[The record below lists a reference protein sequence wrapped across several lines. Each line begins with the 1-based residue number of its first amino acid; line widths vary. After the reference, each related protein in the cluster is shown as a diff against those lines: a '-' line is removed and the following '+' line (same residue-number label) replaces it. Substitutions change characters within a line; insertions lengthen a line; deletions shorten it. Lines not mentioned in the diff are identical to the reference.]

1 MEKLEYTIDVSAA
14 GMRADRLVRKLF
26 PRMPLSHVYKMLRKG
41 RAKIAGKK
49 VKLDQRLEK
58 GQVVTLY
65 LMPEDAA
72 LLKARL
78 SAVSEKPPVGK
89 TCKVPILYEDE
100 HVIAFDK
107 PAGMAVHAGSGHEA
121 GDTVLGALLAHT
133 GKRGGIFQP
142 GLVGRL
148 DRDASGI
155 QLGGLSPEGLRGL
168 GELALQ
174 RKMKKVYIALV
185 SDEKLKDQGRID
197 TPLVD
202 EGEGGARMK
211 PGEDGAEAVTVYR
224 VRARAEGVALVEVM
238 LETGRRHQIRA
249 HFASINAPLAGDVRY
264 GDRAWNGLLKKKVGL
279 TRLFL
284 HCTRVEFEHPVTG
297 RKVRIL
303 SPLPKEL
310 TAVVE
315 KLGIS

>member
-1 MEKLEYTIDVSAA
+1 MEKLEYTIDASTA

-26 PRMPLSHVYKMLRKG
+26 PRIPLSHIYKMLRKG
-41 RAKIAGKK
+41 RAKIEGKK
-49 VKLDQRLEK
+49 VKLDQRVEK

-72 LLKARL
+72 ALREKL
-78 SAVSEKPPVGK
+78 SAKPEKISRSDAPEIPV
-89 TCKVPILYEDE
+89 LYEDE
-100 HVIAFDK
+100 HIIAFDK
-107 PAGMAVHAGSGHEA
+107 PAGMAAHAGSGHEA
-121 GDTVLGALLAHT
+121 KDTVLGALLAHA

-155 QLGGLSPEGLRGL
+155 QLGGLTPEGLRGL

-174 RKMKKVYIALV
+174 HKIKKVYIALV
-185 SDEKLKDQGRID
+185 SDERLDDHGRIN

-211 PGEDGAEAVTVYR
+211 PGEGGAEAVTVYR

-264 GDRAWNGLLKKKVGL
+264 GDRGWNGRLKKKVGL

-297 RKVRIL
+297 VGVRIL

-310 TAVVE
+310 GAVVE